1 MEFFL
6 PIAEVNVS
14 LPFIFFLSLVVG
26 ILSGLFGVGGGFL
39 MTPFLIFLGIP
50 PAYAVPNEANNI
62 LGTSISGST
71 THYLKGTLDYKMGLM
86 IVVGGAM
93 GTILGILTFTYFQ
106 DIGKINIVIS
116 LAYMYILAIIGTMM
130 LVQGVTEIDRARKK
144 IIVKKKLH
152 DHNWLQGL
160 PFRMRFKKSKL
171 YESAFTP
178 IIMGFI
184 VGYIAAILGVGGAFI
199 LVPAMIY
206 IIGMPTKLIPGTS
219 LFVTIFISAI
229 VTILHAFNYGTIDLI
244 LVTVLIL
251 GSILGVQIGQK
262 IGEKVDSSQFKTI
275 LAMLLLLVGI
285 AIAYDTFFVEEV
297 IKQTSNNGSKTLGP
311 ISQFVRDL
319 SKNVPVLY
327 GLFSIVLALVLGV
340 GAAILR
346 RFLSNLK
353 KKFVYTAPPASQKYF
368 NFIKLIIM
376 YVI

>member
-62 LGTSISGST
+62 LG
-71 THYLKGTLDYKMGLM
+71 
-86 IVVGGAM
+86 
-93 GTILGILTFTYFQ
+93 ILTFTYFK

-144 IIVKKKLH
+144 IVIKKKLH

-251 GSILGVQIGQK
+251 GSIVGVQVGQK

-275 LAMLLLLVGI
+275 LALLLLLVGI
-285 AIAYDTFFVEEV
+285 AIAYDTFFVEELA
-297 IKQTSNNGSKTLGP
+297 KGELNAKPENLGP
-311 ISQFVRDL
+311 VSQFVRDL
-319 SKNVPVLY
+319 SKNVPILY
-327 GLFSIVLALVLGV
+327 GLFSIVFALVLGV

-346 RFLSNLK
+346 KFLSKLK
-353 KKFVYTAPPASQKYF
+353 DKYVHTAPSSSQK
-368 NFIKLIIM
+368 
-376 YVI
+376 

>member
-116 LAYMYILAIIGTMM
+116 LAYMYILAIIG
-130 LVQGVTEIDRARKK
+130 VTEIDRARKK
-144 IIVKKKLH
+144 IIIKKKLH

-297 IKQTSNNGSKTLGP
+297 IKETSNNGSKTLGP

-353 KKFVYTAPPASQKYF
+353 KKFVYTAPPASQK
-368 NFIKLIIM
+368 
-376 YVI
+376 